1 MRDSL
6 LEKVAKGKAVGLL
19 SSLLQGKWTKG
30 LGDSL
35 KEMAGRAAMQAGTG
49 AVAGGIA
56 NKVRGGSFGS
66 GALSGAMGGFTGG
79 SLGSGLVNDPKKQ
92 WLGDVIGGALGGG
105 ISGALVPP
113 AIHAMGMEP
122 GSMTNSE
129 GMPRPS
135 FGKYGSMVKRAL
147 KPRPGARSVQHPAD
161 AIKAQLIGA
170 LLAHTGVNAGIGALS
185 AGEDRRLSGAAL
197 GAVGG
202 ALGTGL
208 GGMTGLAGGL
218 GTGAMT
224 TGRIVNQPRRPK
236 GAPKWRRPAGTTSSL
251 GAGLHTGGM
260 GVAGGALG
268 GLAGGTGGAYLG
280 GRLARK
286 PEAAKPAE
294 PKTESNK
301 EEPKKDKPTVEKKST
316 IHRDGPS
323 AAAILAQLLG
333 STVLPASIGA
343 VSAGPGN
350 RMMGGVGGLVG
361 GTLGGLAGAA
371 GGAAL
376 GGAGGAGIGALA
388 GGQSHRGVGSLTG
401 LGAGALGG
409 GLLGSMGG
417 SLYGAYRGG
426 KYVGD
431 QEEAKK
437 PAEPKA
443 EEKPE
448 KKETP
453 KEKKA
458 MANEALETLFNQVYL
473 PAFLEKAAELN
484 LNITTANEL
493 EQVLDTTARIKQAM
507 INEKSS
513 TFTEVANVAKGLAE
527 IPQEKEAAEERP
539 SHSQISQFLAT
550 NPQMLQVLSAAQA

>member
-30 LGDSL
+30 LGSAL
-35 KEMAGRAAMQAGTG
+35 KEMAGRATMQAGTG

-122 GSMTNSE
+122 GSMPNLE
-129 GMPRPS
+129 GTPQSLLKKATGAGVGRS
-135 FGKYGSMVKRAL
+135 YFGN
-147 KPRPGARSVQHPAD
+147 PA
-161 AIKAQLIGA
+161 AQNLAYHAYAAAPLIG
-170 LLAHTGVNAGIGALS
+170 T
-185 AGEDRRLSGAAL
+185 
-197 GAVGG
+197 
-202 ALGTGL
+202 
-208 GGMTGLAGGL
+208 
-218 GTGAMT
+218 
-224 TGRIVNQPRRPK
+224 
-236 GAPKWRRPAGTTSSL
+236 
-251 GAGLHTGGM
+251 GM
-260 GVAGGALG
+260 GVANAGEGSARGLAGGALG
-268 GLAGGTGGAYLG
+268 SMA
-280 GRLARK
+280 
-286 PEAAKPAE
+286 
-294 PKTESNK
+294 
-301 EEPKKDKPTVEKKST
+301 
-316 IHRDGPS
+316 
-323 AAAILAQLLG
+323 
-333 STVLPASIGA
+333 
-343 VSAGPGN
+343 
-350 RMMGGVGGLVG
+350 GVGGGAVG
-361 GTLGGLAGAA
+361 GIGGSLGGHALGVLLNKVLGRKGSADIGSPRANPKAMSLPHTLGAVGSGLGAL

-376 GGAGGAGIGALA
+376 GGRAAGKAI
-388 GGQSHRGVGSLTG
+388 SVD
-401 LGAGALGG
+401 
-409 GLLGSMGG
+409 
-417 SLYGAYRGG
+417 
-426 KYVGD
+426 KPKK
-431 QEEAKK
+431 EEPKK
-437 PAEPKA
+437 EEPKA
-443 EEKPE
+443 EAKPE